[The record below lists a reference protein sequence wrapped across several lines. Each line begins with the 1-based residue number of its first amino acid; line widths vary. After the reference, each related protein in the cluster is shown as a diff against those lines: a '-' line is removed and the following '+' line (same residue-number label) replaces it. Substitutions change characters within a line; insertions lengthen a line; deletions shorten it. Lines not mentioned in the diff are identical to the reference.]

1 MTDLARLIADKKV
14 IVSIGPGGVG
24 KTTISSLLALEA
36 ASRGRR
42 TLALTMDPSRRL
54 AQSLGVRPD
63 AELGRVTERR
73 MRKAGFAPEAELDV
87 RLLDSRATF
96 DALVMKTAPSEDAA
110 RTILSNN
117 YYRSVASSLAGVH
130 EYMAGEALLTSVE
143 EGEYDLV
150 ILDTPPAE
158 HLSGFLSAP
167 SRLAAILDS
176 SGFKSFVMM
185 DRLSFGFTKLFTS
198 VSLKFIEKIVGID
211 VLHDMW
217 EFFSGFEGVGEG
229 MKARARKTDEL
240 LRSPE
245 ASFVIVTSLREDSM
259 ASAATWRGEL
269 RAGGYDVGGVV
280 VNRVLFPEE
289 RRPAGKLPKGFSRR
303 KELAQKLESNYGLYL
318 EIADAEHDALD
329 RLRREF
335 DCAPVPD
342 AGSDITAL
350 SDLHGLRKYLF

>member
-1 MTDLARLIADKKV
+1 MTDLARLLTDKRIV
-14 IVSIGPGGVG
+14 VSIGPGGVG

-63 AELGRVTERR
+63 AEFGRVTERR
-73 MRKAGFAPEAELDV
+73 MREAGFAPEAELTV

-96 DALVMKTAPSEDAA
+96 DALVMKTAPSEDAT

-117 YYRSVASSLAGVH
+117 YYKSVASSLAGVH
-130 EYMAGEALLTSVE
+130 EYMAGEALLTSFE
-143 EGEYDLV
+143 EGTYDLV

-167 SRLAAILDS
+167 SRLGAILDS

-198 VSLKFIEKIVGID
+198 VSLRFVEKIVGID

-217 EFFSGFEGVGEG
+217 EFFSGFECVGEG

-240 LRSPE
+240 LKSPD
-245 ASFVIVTSLREDSM
+245 AAFVIVTSLRE
-259 ASAATWRGEL
+259 ASIRNAASWRGEL
-269 RAGGYDVGGVV
+269 AEGGYDVGGVV
-280 VNRVLFPEE
+280 VNRVLFPEK
-289 RRPAGKLPKGFSRR
+289 RRPAGRLPGGFSGR
-303 KELAQKLESNYGLYL
+303 KELAQKLEANYRLY
-318 EIADAEHDALD
+318 EGIADAERDALG

-335 DCAPVPD
+335 DFAAVPD
-342 AGSDITAL
+342 AGSDIAAL

>member
-73 MRKAGFAPEAELDV
+73 MREAGFAPKAELDV

-110 RTILSNN
+110 RTILLNN

-130 EYMAGEALLTSVE
+130 EYMAGEALLTSFE

-167 SRLAAILDS
+167 SRLAAIL
-176 SGFKSFVMM
+176 
-185 DRLSFGFTKLFTS
+185 
-198 VSLKFIEKIVGID
+198 
-211 VLHDMW
+211 
-217 EFFSGFEGVGEG
+217 
-229 MKARARKTDEL
+229 
-240 LRSPE
+240 
-245 ASFVIVTSLREDSM
+245 
-259 ASAATWRGEL
+259 
-269 RAGGYDVGGVV
+269 
-280 VNRVLFPEE
+280 
-289 RRPAGKLPKGFSRR
+289 
-303 KELAQKLESNYGLYL
+303 
-318 EIADAEHDALD
+318 
-329 RLRREF
+329 
-335 DCAPVPD
+335 
-342 AGSDITAL
+342 
-350 SDLHGLRKYLF
+350 

>member
-1 MTDLARLIADKKV
+1 MKKLSRLVSDKKV

-54 AQSLGVRPD
+54 AQSLGVRRDFEFAGVPEKRMKD
-63 AELGRVTERR
+63 AGFSPRAELN
-73 MRKAGFAPEAELDV
+73 V
-87 RLLDSRATF
+87 RLLDPRKTF
-96 DALVMKTAPSEDAA
+96 DALVMKTAPSEEVA
-110 RTILSNN
+110 RKILSNN
-117 YYRSVASSLAGVH
+117 YYRSVASSLAGVN
-130 EYMAGEALLTSVE
+130 EYMAGEALLSSFDD
-143 EGEYDLV
+143 GGYDLV

-198 VSLKFIEKIVGID
+198 VSLRFIEKIVGLD

-217 EFFSGFEGVGEG
+217 EFFSGFEGVGDG
-229 MKARARKTDEL
+229 MKARAHKTERL
-240 LRSPE
+240 LKSPE
-245 ASFVIVTSLREDSM
+245 ASFVIVTNLREASM
-259 ASAATWRGEL
+259 ENAAAWRAELAS
-269 RAGGYDVGGVV
+269 GGYDVGGVV
-280 VNRVLFPEE
+280 VNRALLGDKK
-289 RRPAGKLPKGFSRR
+289 RPSTKLPEGFPGG
-303 KELAQKLESNYGLYL
+303 KELKAKLEANYRLYRD
-318 EIADAEHDALD
+318 ISDAEGEALD
-329 RLRREF
+329 RLRQKF
-335 DCAPVPD
+335 DCLAVPD

-350 SDLHGLRKYLF
+350 SDLHSLRKYLF

>member
-1 MTDLARLIADKKV
+1 MKKLSRLIPDKKV

-54 AQSLGVRPD
+54 AQALGVRPD

-73 MRKAGFAPEAELDV
+73 MREAGFTPKAELDV

-110 RTILSNN
+110 RTILLNN

-130 EYMAGEALLTSVE
+130 EYMAGEALLTSFE

-259 ASAATWRGEL
+259 ANAASWRGEL

-303 KELAQKLESNYGLYL
+303 KELAQKLESNYGLYS
-318 EIADAEHDALD
+318 EIAAAEHDALD
-329 RLRREF
+329 RLRLEF
-335 DCAPVPD
+335 GCAAVPD

-350 SDLHGLRKYLF
+350 SDLCGLRKYLF

>member
-1 MTDLARLIADKKV
+1 MTGIARLVADKKV
-14 IVSIGPGGVG
+14 VVSIGPGGVG

-54 AQSLGVRPD
+54 AQSLGVRPS
-63 AELGRVTERR
+63 AEFGRVTERR
-73 MRKAGFAPEAELDV
+73 MREAGFSPKAELAV

-96 DALVMKTAPSEDAA
+96 DALVTKTAPSEDAA
-110 RTILSNN
+110 RRILSNN
-117 YYRSVASSLAGVH
+117 YYKSVASSLAGVH
-130 EYMAGEALLTSVE
+130 EYMAGEALLSSFE
-143 EGEYDLV
+143 EGAYDLV

-167 SRLAAILDS
+167 SRLTAILDS

-198 VSLKFIEKIVGID
+198 VSLRFIEKIVGID

-240 LRSPE
+240 LKSPG

-259 ASAATWRGEL
+259 ANAASWRGEL
-269 RAGGYDVGGVV
+269 AAGGYDVGGMV
-280 VNRVLFPEE
+280 VNRALFPEK
-289 RRPAGKLPKGFSRR
+289 RRLRDKLPKGFSGH
-303 KELAQKLESNYGLYL
+303 KGLASKLESNYGLYT

-335 DCAPVPD
+335 DFAAVPD

-350 SDLHGLRKYLF
+350 SDLYGLRKYLF

>member
-1 MTDLARLIADKKV
+1 MKKLARIIPDKKV

-54 AQSLGVRPD
+54 AQSLGVRRD
-63 AELGRVTERR
+63 SEFGHVSERR
-73 MRKAGFAPEAELDV
+73 MREAGFSPEAELTV
-87 RLLDSRATF
+87 RLLDARKTF
-96 DALVMKTAPSEDAA
+96 DALVTKTAPSEEAS
-110 RTILSNN
+110 RRILSNN
-117 YYRSVASSLAGVH
+117 YYRSVASSLAGIN
-130 EYMAGEALLTSVE
+130 EYMAGEALLSSVE

-158 HLSGFLSAP
+158 HLSSFLSAP

-198 VSLKFIEKIVGID
+198 VSLRFIEKIVGLD

-217 EFFSGFEGVGEG
+217 EFFSGFERVGES
-229 MKARARKTDEL
+229 MKERALRTEEL
-240 LRSPE
+240 LKSPE
-245 ASFVIVTSLREDSM
+245 ASFVVVTSLSE
-259 ASAATWRGEL
+259 ASVENASSWRTEL
-269 RAGGYDVGGVV
+269 LSGGYDVGGVV
-280 VNRVLFPEE
+280 INRVLFGEKKE
-289 RRPAGKLPKGFSRR
+289 VSGKLPEGFPGGKSL
-303 KELAQKLESNYGLYL
+303 KEKLEANYRLYKDI
-318 EIADAEHDALD
+318 EDAERSALHGI
-329 RLRREF
+329 RQKF
-335 DCAPVPD
+335 DCTAIPD
-342 AGSDITAL
+342 AGSDITTL